1 MSGDVILYT
10 SEDGRSEMRLR
21 LAEGTVWLSQA
32 EMAELFQTSPQNVTQ
47 HIRTIYADGELE
59 REATCK
65 DVLQVREEGGR
76 QVQRNIS
83 LYRLDMILA
92 VGYRVR
98 SPRGTQFRRWATT
111 VLRDYLVKGFAIDD
125 RRLKEPAGGWDYFDE
140 LLDRIRSIR
149 ASEKRFYQKVRD
161 LFATAAD
168 YDSKAETA
176 RRFFQAIQ
184 NKMLWAVTNHT
195 AAELIAA
202 RADGTKAN
210 MGLTAWSGSR
220 VRKVD
225 IVTAKNYL
233 AETETR
239 ELDRLVS
246 AFLDLAEDRA
256 ARRQQTTMGEWLT
269 FVDAYLKLAERPV
282 LGHAGSVSHDQML
295 KIVDQHYASF
305 DAARREAERQAAEV
319 EHDQEVEEELK
330 RLESGVKDAKKRTP
344 KAPRGTTGGTA

>member
-1 MSGDVILYT
+1 MSGDVILYN

-32 EMAELFQTSPQNVTQ
+32 EMAELFQTTKQNVSL
-47 HIRTIYADGELE
+47 HLKTIFRDGELAE
-59 REATCK
+59 EAVVK
-65 DVLQVREEGGR
+65 DYLTTAADGKTYRTKH
-76 QVQRNIS
+76 
-83 LYRLDMILA
+83 YRLEAILA